1 MKFNFRNGLNIKK
14 EINFLKFFIQFT
26 IEHLQKN
33 AKH

>member
-14 EINFLKFFIQFT
+14 EINFLKFFIQL
-26 IEHLQKN
+26 EHLQKN